1 VTEGNPEQ
9 ITVTDKRRI
18 DPETG
23 EVRHVPPGSA
33 PGGAAPAGSAANAM
47 DKISDQT
54 KDKVAELTEDLQRVQ
69 ADFTNYRKRAL
80 RDQQAAADRAKAS
93 VVSQLLGA
101 LDDLE
106 RARKHGDLDSGP
118 LKSVADK
125 LMSALTGFGLTA
137 FAAEGEDFDPVLH
150 EAVQHEGD
158 GGEGSRPVI
167 GTVMR
172 HGYKLGEQVLRHA
185 LVGVV
190 DTVDGATAETADTLD
205 TADRVPEADEVD
217 DAEPAVETEET
228 DPSDNTDEAGEQGT
242 ESESSET

>member
-1 VTEGNPEQ
+1 VTQGNQRADGTAEQ
-9 ITVTDKRRI
+9 VTVTDKRRI

-23 EVRHVPPGSA
+23 EVRHVPPGPPQGE
-33 PGGAAPAGSAANAM
+33 PGGAGPAGGESAG
-47 DKISDQT
+47 
-54 KDKVAELTEDLQRVQ
+54 KVAELTADLQRVQ
-69 ADFTNYRKRAL
+69 ADFANYRKRAL
-80 RDQQAAADRAKAS
+80 RDQQAAADRAKAA
-93 VVSQLLGA
+93 VVNQLLGV

-125 LMSALTGFGLTA
+125 LDAALSGLGLTA
-137 FAAEGEDFDPVLH
+137 FGAEGEDFDPVLH

-172 HGYKLGEQVLRHA
+172 QGYRLGENVLRHA

-190 DTVDGATAETADTLD
+190 DTVAGDETA
-205 TADRVPEADEVD
+205 A
-217 DAEPAVETEET
+217 
-228 DPSDNTDEAGEQGT
+228 AGGSAQSAT
-242 ESESSET
+242 ESGPADSDDNADASGE